1 VPKADI
7 DYFETGLLYKTG
19 RQKRP
24 LCEPNNG
31 RCITYL
37 ATQSSGDHFIGVA
50 AVHVVG
56 NVYCEHFANIR
67 LASDSGWPVGCRHEW
82 LTSGR
87 LAAWRGSMMQRPGS
101 TYLSLDA
108 ENLTVSTNYKNHT
121 IPWSDIKS
129 IEAAWTGGER
139 FQISWNKLVK
149 IELIQTAGTFER
161 LIGTNVLWIY
171 PRLYGMNAEG
181 LITQM
186 EPYLTDSRRR
196 G

>member
-1 VPKADI
+1 MDAALPTLPPNRAAI
-7 DYFETGLLYKTG
+7 TLEASQQFMSWGMPIASIFLILGLLLIVAG
-19 RQKRP
+19 RW
-24 LCEPNNG
+24 
-31 RCITYL
+31 
-37 ATQSSGDHFIGVA
+37 
-50 AVHVVG
+50 AVG
-56 NVYCEHFANIR
+56 
-67 LASDSGWPVGCRHEW
+67 
-82 LTSGR
+82 TSGLLLGG